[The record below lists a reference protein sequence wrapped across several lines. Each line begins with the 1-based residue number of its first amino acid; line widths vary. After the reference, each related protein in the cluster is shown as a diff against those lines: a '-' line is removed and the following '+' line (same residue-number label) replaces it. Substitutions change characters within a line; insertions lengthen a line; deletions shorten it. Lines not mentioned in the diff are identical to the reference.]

1 MSDQELEARVHA
13 LEAQLDDLRRRLA
26 ETELDDWKARIDQ
39 LEVQAHLAKM
49 DADDEL
55 EPLLEQMRNRL
66 LDARAQFDK
75 AGSAAGGALEH
86 RHRRRAQRG
95 EGSRRRP
102 GRGRP
107 QGHAEPLTR
116 HVRTWSGA
124 GSRRALTARRTTPP
138 WLSSIVVPIDGS
150 DLSKTALP
158 VGEQLA
164 RALGST
170 LTLLTSGLGQ
180 HGGGAPGRPRRP
192 RPRSSTC
199 PTEVSVVPDTFP
211 ATAIS
216 HAVAGTD
223 DAVVM
228 ATHGRSGIGKA
239 LLGSVAEDLLKVT
252 ERPVLLL
259 GPSASPLPDHHRRRH
274 GRLHR
279 RRRHLGGDP
288 PPRRPLGRR
297 PSSLSVRVVS
307 VTKADG
313 TPHGSLTHDEL
324 PGPRWRPPPTCS
336 GPRASPPRSRPS
348 PATTRPRALVEF
360 AKHLPAAMLA
370 MSTHARTG
378 WDRTALGSVAMKVVH
393 DSPCPVLVQQPAH
406 D

>member
-1 MSDQELEARVHA
+1 M
-13 LEAQLDDLRRRLA
+13 
-26 ETELDDWKARIDQ
+26 
-39 LEVQAHLAKM
+39 
-49 DADDEL
+49 
-55 EPLLEQMRNRL
+55 
-66 LDARAQFDK
+66 
-75 AGSAAGGALEH
+75 
-86 RHRRRAQRG
+86 
-95 EGSRRRP
+95 
-102 GRGRP
+102 
-107 QGHAEPLTR
+107 
-116 HVRTWSGA
+116 
-124 GSRRALTARRTTPP
+124 
-138 WLSSIVVPIDGS
+138 LSSIVVPIDGS

-170 LTLLTSGLGQ
+170 LTLLTSGWG
-180 HGGGAPGRPRRP
+180 
-192 RPRSSTC
+192 STVEELQAELSAEAAKL
-199 PTEVSVVPDTFP
+199 EVETATSVVPDTFP

-259 GPSASPLPDHHRRRH
+259 GPSANPLPSIT
-274 GRLHR
+274 
-279 RRRHLGGDP
+279 GGVMVVSTDGSATSAAIL
-288 PPRRPLGRR
+288 PRAARWAKALD
-297 PSSLSVRVVS
+297 LSVRVVS

-313 TPHGSLTHDEL
+313 TPFGQLDHAEL
-324 PGPRWRPPPTCS
+324 
-336 GPRASPPRSRPS
+336 
-348 PATTRPRALVEF
+348 TTRMEAAADVFRAEGIEVDVETLTGSDAASALVEF
-360 AKHLPAAMLA
+360 AKHLPAAMMA

-393 DSPCPVLVQQPAH
+393 DSPCPVLVQKPV